1 MNQPRKTTRANLEV
15 KRPLYRALSFIAALS
30 FILAALSWTT
40 FERAQS
46 TYSFQPYADLTAET
60 PPTVPLPPPPPLP
73 EKPMAPLYVEGL
85 PPLPGPDDDI
95 PDPDDL
101 FIQDVPFLDEFPD
114 DWDDEWYTTNK
125 VLNYAELM
133 PAFGSCLDL
142 PAEERNACAFQ
153 SIGQVFRSCLKYP
166 AEAAR
171 KGISGTVHV
180 YFVVGVHGEIDSAR
194 IVQAAHPLL
203 DAEVLR
209 ALECLPRFE
218 PGSQNGKKVAV
229 GYTMPAEFTLR

>member
-1 MNQPRKTTRANLEV
+1 MNPTRKTNKANLEV
-15 KRPLYRALSFIAALS
+15 KRPFYRALSFIAALS

-46 TYSFQPYADLTAET
+46 AYSFEPYADLSSET
-60 PPTVPLPPPPPLP
+60 PPVAPLPPPPPLP
-73 EKPMAPLYVEGL
+73 EKPSVPLFMEGL
-85 PPLPGPDDDI
+85 PPLPGPDDNL
-95 PDPDDL
+95 PDLDDLFFQDVPMPDDL
-101 FIQDVPFLDEFPD
+101 PD
-114 DWDDEWYTTNK
+114 DWDEGWNTSPK

-133 PAFGSCLDL
+133 PAFGSCLGL
-142 PAEERNACAFQ
+142 PAEERNQCAFQ

-166 AEAAR
+166 SEASR

-180 YFVVGVHGEIDSAR
+180 YFVVGIQGEIDSAR
-194 IVQAAHPLL
+194 IVKSAHPLL

-218 PGSQNGKKVAV
+218 PGSQNGNKVAV